1 MPSVESLAAL
11 FSAVS
16 ACNDDLA
23 WGLGKDAMSH
33 YAAELATALG
43 DVRPPEEL
51 RAAALNYHADHAQ
64 VAALR
69 DALHPAHARAW
80 EAWMHQVVGVLR
92 RAGMAW
98 SDDPAV
104 EVEDLAQ
111 VARADLAR
119 ALPSY
124 RYESRFSSWA
134 YRVVVQSA
142 TRQIRR
148 ARAEKRAVRP
158 ASLDQSEEAA
168 LVSDP
173 AADPESAARA
183 RLLAERVATVLSA
196 QPDQRL
202 LVIFQQWSLEERGT
216 AEIGAL
222 VRLHPSRVRALLAR
236 AREALRADPAIQ
248 AWHEGAEPRDEAA

>member
-1 MPSVESLAAL
+1 MPSAESFAAL
-11 FSAVS
+11 FNVVS
-16 ACNDDLA
+16 TCNDELA
-23 WGLGKDAMSH
+23 WGLRGDVVRR
-33 YAAELATALG
+33 YAAELAAVLDG
-43 DVRPPEEL
+43 ARAPEEL
-51 RAAALNYHADHAQ
+51 RAAALNYHADHDQ

-80 EAWMHQVVGVLR
+80 EGWMYQVVGVLR

-98 SDDPAV
+98 SDDPAID
-104 EVEDLAQ
+104 VEDLAQ

-158 ASLDQSEEAA
+158 ASLDQAEVSA
-168 LVSDP
+168 LIPDP
-173 AADPESAARA
+173 AADPESIARA
-183 RLLAERVATVLSA
+183 RLLAERVAAVLSA

-236 AREALRADPAIQ
+236 AREALRADPAIR
-248 AWHEGAEPRDEAA
+248 AWLDGAEPHDEAA